1 MLEIT
6 KMLTLST
13 AHIRPETGK
22 ALEIEAD
29 TNDMGLT
36 VYDKGGSGET
46 YGWFIMLTQDATE
59 EYRKAANE
67 NKLPRDLYN
76 CIALAL
82 DMDCEIL
89 CLDCDGPVMPYL
101 TQHTWDD

>member
-13 AHIRPETGK
+13 AHIRQET
-22 ALEIEAD
+22 ADRINEEAD
-29 TNDMGLT
+29 SNAMGLT
-36 VYDKGGSGET
+36 VYPKAGSGEE
-46 YGWFIMLTQDATE
+46 YGWFIFLAPEQKE
-59 EYRKAANE
+59 EYRKAANRDGI
-67 NKLPRDLYN
+67 PRDLYQ

-82 DMDCEIL
+82 DLDCGIL

-101 TQHTWDD
+101 TQHAWDD